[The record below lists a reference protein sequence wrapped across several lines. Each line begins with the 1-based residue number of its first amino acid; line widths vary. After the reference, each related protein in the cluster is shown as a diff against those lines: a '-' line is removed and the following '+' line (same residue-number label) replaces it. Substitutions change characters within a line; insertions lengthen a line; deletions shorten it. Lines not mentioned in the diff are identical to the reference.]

1 MVEHIDTLCW
11 AVMLALFVGIE
22 AATPQLVSI
31 WFAAGSLVSGI
42 ISLITGSIPVQI
54 IAFVAVS
61 AVCLVFT
68 RPMAARLTKVQPTP
82 TNADMVIGKI
92 AVVTEGTNP
101 ATGTARAMVMGESWA
116 VQSVD
121 GTPLTAGQNVKINTI
136 SGVKLMVEA
145 VE

>member
-54 IAFVAVS
+54 IAFVKHVRLLNPQGD
-61 AVCLVFT
+61 LVVPDASKCVFC
-68 RPMAARLTKVQPTP
+68 
-82 TNADMVIGKI
+82 
-92 AVVTEGTNP
+92 
-101 ATGTARAMVMGESWA
+101 
-116 VQSVD
+116 
-121 GTPLTAGQNVKINTI
+121 VKNMQI
-136 SGVKLMVEA
+136 KD
-145 VE
+145 